1 MAEGDIFWSSRAG
14 RFYQEGRRG
23 AVSNDIG
30 TRSLNYASDTQKF
43 IDSRGRTVS
52 DTILDRQTFRNKDLI
67 AYDTSG
73 RPFISSTIKSRVISE
88 MDAQTKPLGSNQ
100 DIMLR
105 TVVTTPD
112 GATHIFYY
120 PGKLGKNV
128 DPDILKE
135 QAAKDARF
143 RLVDGKTHNG
153 KKYNLAT
160 NEITNSTKSSQYILR
175 TTTIR

>member
-23 AVSNDIG
+23 AVSNDFG
-30 TRSLNYASDTQKF
+30 TRSLIHDGETGQY
-43 IDSRGRTVS
+43 IDSRGRTVPN
-52 DTILDRQTFRNKDLI
+52 TIIDRQTFRSRDLT
-67 AYDTSG
+67 AYDPQG

-88 MDAQTKPLGSNQ
+88 AEAQRGTIGSNQ
-100 DIMLR
+100 DIMVR

-120 PGKLGKNV
+120 PGKVGQNV
-128 DPDILKE
+128 DPETIKS
-135 QAAKDARF
+135 QAAKAARAA
-143 RLVDGKTHNG
+143 LIDGKTSNG
-153 KKYNLAT
+153 RSYSIST
-160 NEITNSTKSSQYILR
+160 NDIRNSTKSSQFIKR